1 MITVSKKIVTSAL
14 PYIHGVPHL
23 GNIVGSILPADIYHR
38 FLDVKGTDN
47 IYICGSDEHG
57 TPLELAA
64 LEADTPVEDH
74 ADAQH
79 EKVKSVLEDFDM
91 DFSLYSRTHTEYN
104 REQTHDM
111 FRKLYKNGYITEK
124 TQELPYCKNCERFLP
139 DRYIEGECPHCG
151 GLGRGDQCDECT
163 SLLEPDELIDPYC
176 TICEGSDIEF
186 RETKNLFLELPK
198 FEQQLKEWLKTDAPV
213 PDNVKSEV
221 LNLIDDGLE
230 DRCITRDI
238 AWGFDVPTE
247 GLDLDDDVYDDK
259 VLYVWFDAP
268 IGYIGITREYFADQG
283 DQSKWEDYWQ
293 HDRAE
298 TIYSIGKD
306 NTIFHTVIWPSI
318 LLGQQDEYTLPDYE
332 FIHQYLLA
340 EDVQFSKSRGTG
352 LTSRKAL
359 DLLPA
364 DYWRFYLASALPIH
378 HDTTFSWED
387 FGATINGELND
398 TVGNYV
404 NRVLSLAEK
413 WFDGTVPDTEV
424 KELDE
429 QTHTFLF
436 SGDEADKPGVMER
449 VKRYEDEIEGEK
461 DLKQGL
467 EEAVAIARRGDEFLS
482 DREPW
487 NHEARRQDVIYAC
500 LQSLRALAVTLYPYT
515 PGAAEDIWQML
526 DAPGEVDD
534 ERDLLEEVRDT
545 GSFLDPGHGLGE
557 RAILFEKVETD
568 ELQEELAAMDDTDDD
583 DEDEDDTMTDQISF
597 EQFQETDLRTGTIAE
612 VEEHPNADKLYI
624 MQVDLGDETKQTC
637 AGLKPHFEPDE
648 LEGRQVIAVANL
660 EPSELRGET
669 SECMVLA
676 VDSEDDVVLLQPSEE
691 VADGLEVR

>member
-38 FLDVKGTDN
+38 FLDVKGTEN
-47 IYICGSDEHG
+47 IFICGSDEHG

-64 LEADTPVEDH
+64 LEAETPVGDH
-74 ADAQH
+74 ADVQH

-91 DFSLYSRTHTEYN
+91 DFTLYSRTHTEYN
-104 REQTHDM
+104 RRQTHDM
-111 FRKLYKNGYITEK
+111 FRKLYRNGYITEK
-124 TQELPYCKNCERFLP
+124 TQELPYCENCERFLP

-163 SLLEPDELIDPYC
+163 NLLEPDELIDPYC
-176 TICEGSDIEF
+176 TICEGSDIAF
-186 RETKNLFLELPK
+186 QETTNLFLELPK

-213 PDNVKSEV
+213 PDNVKGEV

-238 AWGFDVPTE
+238 AWGFDVPTD

-268 IGYIGITREYFADQG
+268 IGYIGITREYFDDQG
-283 DQSKWEDYWQ
+283 DQSKWEDYWKE
-293 HDRAE
+293 DRAE

-318 LLGQQDEYTLPDYE
+318 LLGQQDNYTLPDYE

-378 HDTTFSWED
+378 HDTTFSWGD

-413 WFDGTVPDTEV
+413 WFDGAVPEKEV

-429 QTHTFLF
+429 PSHAFLF
-436 SGDEADKPGVMER
+436 GSDDVDEPGVMER
-449 VKRYEDEIEGEK
+449 VKRYEDEIEDK
-461 DLKQGL
+461 RDLKQGL

-487 NHEARRQDVIYAC
+487 NHGSRQADVIYAC
-500 LQSLRALAVTLYPYT
+500 LQSLWALAATLYPYT
-515 PGAAEDIWQML
+515 PEAAADIWAML
-526 DAPGEVDD
+526 DAPGELADD
-534 ERDLLEEVRDT
+534 RDLLEEVRDT
-545 GSFLDPGHGLGE
+545 TSFLDPGHGLGE

-568 ELQEELAAMDDTDDD
+568 ELQDELAAMDDTD
-583 DEDEDDTMTDQISF
+583 ETDEDDTMTDQISF
-597 EQFQETDLRTGTIAE
+597 EQFQETDLRTATIVE
-612 VEEHPNADKLYI
+612 VTEHPNADKLYI

-637 AGLKPHFEPDE
+637 AGLKPHFEPEE

-676 VDSEDDVVLLQPSEE
+676 VDSDDDVVLLRPSEA
-691 VADGLEVR
+691 VDDGLEVR